1 MSWFKRLGEKAKG
14 QPNTSSANP
23 YQEQNSYQNPAHQ
36 YSTSPGYGLGSS
48 TYSADYA
55 PPSQPPPDLSTD
67 TKHPYPID
75 KKNPTPQ
82 NEHEP
87 DEPPPAYSAVP
98 PGFSAPTAAPPACYP
113 SISFS
118 APPSIHYTFSPTN
131 NSTRDAFAAGERFCS
146 HHPLAPPLVS
156 VWDESL
162 TRITEGDVTMHTE
175 PPCNRIE
182 INTSFRHPTTT
193 SIKIIKKRC
202 PDSTILSQVPLYLAR
217 YHHPSVANQTV
228 VIGYHLS
235 IVGLPLDGDSVV
247 AMGFA
252 CVPYPQYRLPGWH
265 RGSLAI
271 HSDDGRRYCNDGY
284 GGVEFTRPFS
294 QGDQLALALVM
305 RWVTVPGGAGMVESE
320 VKFMR
325 NGRREGGW
333 MVQER
338 VELGRPDPTVGLL
351 GERDIF
357 AAVGVTGGKGV
368 EVVVRVMGGEEARS
382 LFLEVLA

>member
-14 QPNTSSANP
+14 RANSPSPNH
-23 YQEQNSYQNPAHQ
+23 SYEDPAHQ
-36 YSTSPGYGLGSS
+36 YSTSSGYGLGSS
-48 TYSADYA
+48 SYSADYA

-67 TKHPYPID
+67 TKHPYPTD
-75 KKNPTPQ
+75 EKNPTPSYLE
-82 NEHEP
+82 NEDEP

-98 PGFSAPTAAPPACYP
+98 PGFSAPTAAPPASYP
-113 SISFS
+113 SFSFQ
-118 APPSIHYTFSPTN
+118 APPSIHYTFSPAN
-131 NSTRDAFAAGERFCS
+131 NSTRDAFDAGKRFCS
-146 HHPLAPPLVS
+146 DHPLAPPLVS

-162 TRITEGDVTMHTE
+162 TRVTGGDVTMHTE
-175 PPCNRIE
+175 PPCNRIA
-182 INTSFRHPTTT
+182 INTSSGYPTTT

-217 YHHPSVANQTV
+217 YHHPSVENQTV

-252 CVPYPQYRLPGWH
+252 CVPYPQNRLPGWH

-294 QGDQLALALVM
+294 QGDQLVLALVM
-305 RWVTVPGGAGMVESE
+305 RWVTVPGGAGIVESE

-333 MVQER
+333 MVRER

-368 EVVVRVMGGEEARS
+368 EVVVRVMGREEAQS
-382 LFLEVLA
+382 LILGVPA